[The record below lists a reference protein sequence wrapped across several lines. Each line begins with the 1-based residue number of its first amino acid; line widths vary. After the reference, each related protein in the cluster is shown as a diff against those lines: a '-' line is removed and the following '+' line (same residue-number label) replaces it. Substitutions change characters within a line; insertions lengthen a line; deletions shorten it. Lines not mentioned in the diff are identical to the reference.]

1 MSVPEFIDYHGV
13 TPSFHRDQTHILPRQ
28 GFRLVSLSVFDFSFH
43 WFFNVEPRYT
53 AVWLRRR
60 GRPQRFVQ
68 DLDAAG
74 FQSAFDQ
81 YAGAGFKP
89 TIIAATTSI
98 FGTDRFAAV
107 FEETTDRI
115 PLTRHG
121 LVSGPDNDQGT
132 IEFWTREARLRGWR
146 PTTLTVYGTANRPR
160 FAGVWEPNRAAVAWS
175 TDGLTDT
182 LDAYQQRFNAQAT
195 ALNRPAYVTVSPS
208 VRYLSLFQDDQI
220 DPRIQVHGITDSE
233 YQSQR
238 DEFESEGFFPL
249 SVQAG
254 GNGGAVRYAALFVQK
269 AGIIRRQFTLADSP
283 DLQRNDVDNVIEDMM
298 VAYGIRQAALAVVY
312 GTRLLFARG
321 YTFAEPDYPQA
332 TATTYFRVA
341 SLSKV
346 LTAMVVMQLA
356 EQGHLRLDD
365 RIQDVLQLT
374 TPAGG
379 PPIDARFDQVT
390 IEQALT
396 LYSGLRHKWD
406 EGPAVVGAF
415 GASLPAT
422 REQIARYAIG
432 QPGLML
438 RDPGQ
443 RDPERLSDFGYLLV
457 SLLVEQILG
466 PRAGPFAQIV
476 HDRFGVPVG
485 ATRIRSGVELV
496 AGQPQDEAKYHAET
510 LALDRSVMSDDQ
522 PLVPVQYGHFSLYA
536 MPASGGLS
544 VGAVDFARVLAALNL
559 RAGNPVLSAAS
570 IDTMLRDFIGWDAW
584 FDDTPPGS
592 FHRVKG
598 GLLDGLQSVAN
609 FTQGDHFPYVLYWAK
624 DSLPPRDDRP
634 PDPDHLWYPEFPP
647 LEQAIRSTIAPGAR
661 DRFPDFGMAPL

>member
-1 MSVPEFIDYHGV
+1 M
-13 TPSFHRDQTHILPRQ
+13 T
-28 GFRLVSLSVFDFSFH
+28 VFDFSFH
-43 WFFNVEPRYT
+43 WFFNLEPRYA

-89 TIIAATTSI
+89 TIIAAATSI

-107 FEETTDRI
+107 FEETSDGI

-132 IEFWTREARLRGWR
+132 IQYWTREARLRGWR
-146 PTTLTVYGTANRPR
+146 PTTLTVYGTASRPR

-175 TDGLTDT
+175 TDGLTES
-182 LDAYQQRFNAQAT
+182 LDDYQQRVDAQST

-220 DPRIQVHGITDSE
+220 DPRIEVHGITESE

-238 DEFESEGFFPL
+238 DEFVSEGFFPL
-249 SVQAG
+249 AVQAG
-254 GNGGAVRYAALFVQK
+254 GNGGAVRYAALFAQK
-269 AGIIRRQFTLADSP
+269 AGIIRRRFTLADSQ
-283 DLQRNDVDNVIEDMM
+283 DLPRNDVDNVIEDMM

-312 GTRLLFARG
+312 GKRLLFARG
-321 YTFAEPDYPQA
+321 YTFAEPGYPQA

-341 SLSKV
+341 SLSKI
-346 LTAMVVMQLA
+346 LSAMVVMQLA
-356 EQGHLRLDD
+356 EKGHLSLDD
-365 RIQDVLQLT
+365 RIQDVLELT

-379 PPIDARFDQVT
+379 PPIDPRFNQVT

-406 EGPAVVGAF
+406 EGPGVVAAF
-415 GASLPAT
+415 AASLPAT
-422 REQIARYAIG
+422 REQIARHAIG

-457 SLLVEQILG
+457 SLVIEHILG
-466 PRAGPFAQIV
+466 PTVGRFPQIV
-476 HDRFGVPVG
+476 HDRIGVPLG

-496 AGQPQDEAKYHAET
+496 TGQSQDEAKYHAET

-536 MPASGGLS
+536 MPASGGLA
-544 VGAVDFARVLAALNL
+544 VAAVDFARVLAALNL
-559 RAGNPVLSAAS
+559 RTGNPVLAPES
-570 IDTMLRDFIGWDAW
+570 IDTMLNDFIGWDAW
-584 FDDTPPGS
+584 YEGTPAGR
-592 FHRVKG
+592 FRRVKG

-609 FTQGDHFPYVLYWAK
+609 FSQGNEYSYVLYWAK
-624 DSLPPRDDRP
+624 DGLPDPNRNDRP
-634 PDPDHLWYPEFPP
+634 PDPSRYWYPDFPP
-647 LEQAIRSTIAPGAR
+647 LVQAIRSNVNPSER
-661 DRFPDFGMAPL
+661 DRFPDFGMTSL